1 MGTGL
6 LQLKVL
12 PFQCQITYTTLDG
25 KKCVRV
31 ITKKQ
36 EVGFEKEEIQKEA
49 DVNILA
55 THAQQQSAALA
66 KEGNYRRAQANMMLW
81 KPQVAKACKNEDDLN
96 DYKAWEKGA
105 AQELYSNLQNVQMEE
120 AADMSSGTSMKRK
133 VSMKSRK
140 QNRNDSLANNIFQQQ
155 KYQNKSSLQKVK
167 DFFSFKKS

>member
-12 PFQCQITYTTLDG
+12 PFQAQITYTTLDG

-31 ITKKQ
+31 ISKKQ

-49 DVNILA
+49 NVNILA

-66 KEGNYRRAQANMMLW
+66 KEGNYRRAQANMRMW
-81 KPQVAKACKNEDDLN
+81 KPQVAKACKNEEDLN
-96 DYKAWEKGA
+96 DFKVWEKGA

-120 AADMSSGTSMKRK
+120 AADLDPHSSKRK

-140 QNRNDSLANNIFQQQ
+140 
-155 KYQNKSSLQKVK
+155 
-167 DFFSFKKS
+167 